1 MEQEICRQIWNSGCY
16 FLCLLKFCNEED
28 NAIKWYK
35 KALSL
40 GYMEKDCYINNPT
53 AILKMITGK
62 NFNVVKQSGAFAA
75 DLIITR
81 YYNPIS
87 KKNHFVITDENAVV
101 KYDPLGKSNT
111 VKNGY
116 PESYRLFTEI
126 K

>member
-1 MEQEICRQIWNSGCY
+1 MEQEICRQIWNGGCY

-35 KALSL
+35 KALAL
-40 GYMEKDCYINNPT
+40 GYIEKDCYIKNPT

-62 NFNVVKQSGAFAA
+62 TFNVVKQFGAFAA

-81 YYNPIS
+81 YYNPTS

-101 KYDPLGKSNT
+101 KYDPLGESYT